1 MSCPLCDTGYETLQ
15 HLLVDCGDSF
25 GGWSFSWKWCR
36 INGGMFR
43 TVKDIMNMDFVAKGT
58 KWKMKTLRGILMVSY
73 WVIWNERNKKVFQD
87 NITEDITVGIKFKP
101 VVSSSLKPV
110 EGMIF
115 PSLDASYQFYVEYAN
130 KGRFSVR
137 KGTQTE
143 KNGFIQYKYFICS
156 KEGSKP
162 QKKFDSLE
170 EVHQGKKQKKCR
182 NMPSIRTGCLA
193 QIALCTVDGG
203 KSYKI
208 NKFIEEHN
216 HILVSQEDMHFLP
229 SSRNLTVMQQK
240 RLYSLSTLNLGPVKS
255 FNILRTEYGGF
266 DDVGVTAAD
275 CKNFKRT
282 INCYIGEFDAEMIVQ
297 RLLNK
302 KEYFHDFS
310 FDYTVD
316 ESGCFL
322 PFYLFIFLIVKHF
335 TFPFILILFVH
346 RYKMVFV
353 PFTGIDNHFRNV
365 NLGAGLI
372 AKETIESYTWLL
384 TCFLK
389 AFGRQ
394 PKVVVTDQD
403 PAMKQAIESVF
414 TESRHRLCMWHI
426 MKKIADKVSIIVK
439 FLNRVI
445 IFLSRVI
452 IFLFLVSEIAHK
464 FIL

>member
-1 MSCPLCDTGYETLQ
+1 
-15 HLLVDCGDSF
+15 
-25 GGWSFSWKWCR
+25 
-36 INGGMFR
+36 
-43 TVKDIMNMDFVAKGT
+43 
-58 KWKMKTLRGILMVSY
+58 
-73 WVIWNERNKKVFQD
+73 
-87 NITEDITVGIKFKP
+87 
-101 VVSSSLKPV
+101 
-110 EGMIF
+110 MIF

-130 KGRFSVR
+130 KGGFSVR
-137 KGTQTE
+137 KGSQTE

-170 EVHQGKKQKKCR
+170 EFHQGKKQKKYR
-182 NMPSIRTGCLA
+182 NRPSIRTGCLA
-193 QIALCTVDGG
+193 QIPLCSTDGG

-216 HILVSQEDMHFLP
+216 HTLISQEDMHFLP

-240 RLYSLSTLNLGPVKS
+240 RLYSLSTLNLGPVRS
-255 FNILRTEYGGF
+255 FNILRTIYGGF

-275 CKNFKRT
+275 CKNYKRN
-282 INCYIGEFDAEMIVQ
+282 INCDIGEFDAEMIVQ

-316 ESGCFL
+316 ESGCLTGLFWADELCKKNFL
-322 PFYLFIFLIVKHF
+322 
-335 TFPFILILFVH
+335 TFSDVISFDATFNTNK
-346 RYKMVFV
+346 YKMVFV
-353 PFTGIDNHFRNV
+353 LFTGIDNHFHNV

-389 AFGRQ
+389 AFGR

-414 TESRHRLCMWHI
+414 IESRLGPHCVTMRT
-426 MKKIADKVSIIVK
+426 
-439 FLNRVI
+439 
-445 IFLSRVI
+445 LSVV
-452 IFLFLVSEIAHK
+452 FVT
-464 FIL
+464 